1 MNEKGVLGILII
13 VLLCLTT
20 AESIATTDCSRDY
33 EFIGFTKC
41 DRQVIWI
48 GARIG
53 GQCQSNGL
61 LAIDVLGDSCS
72 IRTFGFDYEMKPG
85 FVKTAL
91 AQFPGEPSSLKVE
104 LIDDWIPLEST
115 ISIKYPTARESALD
129 SMEHVFDSTRDN
141 HAWTWSKYSGDAA
154 IDLPWIE
161 GGELDLISYDPNGLY
176 LNYRFKEVFYFS
188 ESRLLLIFTNQPR
201 IAYGLDQMHGYL
213 LFRVTHQ

>member
-91 AQFPGEPSSLKVE
+91 ARFPGEPSSLKVE
-104 LIDDWIPLEST
+104 LIDDWIPLDST
-115 ISIKYPTARESALD
+115 LSIRYPTARISFRLHGARFRFHVTTMPGHGQ
-129 SMEHVFDSTRDN
+129 SMP
-141 HAWTWSKYSGDAA
+141 DAA
-154 IDLPWIE
+154 IDLAVDK
-161 GGELDLISYDPNGLY
+161 GGELELISYDPNGLY